1 MSSRPVIQQTDPHA
15 STHIER
21 HVWVISGVLILGM
34 IMSILD
40 TTIVNVA
47 LHTLSHDLH
56 SPLSQV
62 QWVITGY
69 LLALAAVI
77 PVTGWAARRF
87 GAKQVYMTSLVLFTA
102 GSALCGLA
110 NSTTSLVVFRVL
122 QGAGGGMIMPVAMM
136 IMAQVAGPQ
145 RMGRVMGYVSMP
157 AMLAPILGPV
167 VGGLILENLH
177 WSWIF
182 FVNVPIGIVAFVLGW
197 RMLPHTD
204 SGEAGR
210 LDVLGLALLP
220 AGFAAFIYGISEL
233 GSGEAFG
240 SGKVIVPSIVGVVLI
255 VLFCIHALRIE
266 RPLLDIRMYA
276 NRVFAGAAF
285 VNFGLGAALFGAMI
299 LVPLYYQEVRG
310 QSVVNT
316 GLLTGPQG
324 LGALMAMPLAS
335 RLTQRFS
342 GGRVALGGV
351 SLLCVS
357 TIPFTFIGAHTSI
370 VAISLVLVVRGLS
383 IGLCFMPAMTAAF
396 GAMRPE
402 QISDATPQINAL
414 QRTGGAIG
422 TAVLAVVLQRAGAHA
437 VTPADQASA
446 FDTAYWWAL
455 GIAALSLIPC
465 HHAAAGRAPPG
476 RGRVARGAPRRVL
489 ERPARSRRPSGPE
502 RPHRHGART
511 TEPSSATVAS
521 SAEGPAQAEGSTG
534 GGVARPSW
542 SSSARPSD
550 MCFAALRRLR
560 GRDTHL
566 IGSEVSHAQMELL
579 IELSEQGPLSAGELA
594 LAAQLTP
601 ATVTHDARPPRR
613 QCGHVQRT
621 RGADD
626 RRVVVTR
633 LTPQGERKAKAS
645 VPRGRRAGEQA
656 LRRRGCRGLASRHT
670 GPRALGN
677 GLRRDAPPDG
687 LECARPLR

>member
-1 MSSRPVIQQTDPHA
+1 MASRPTHIEQHDPHA
-15 STHIER
+15 SAKIER
-21 HVWVISGVLILGM
+21 HVWVICGVVILGM

-47 LHTLSHDLH
+47 LHRLSRDLH

-87 GAKQVYMTSLVLFTA
+87 GAKQVYMTSLVLFTL

-110 NSTTSLVVFRVL
+110 SSTASLVLFRVL

-167 VGGLILENLH
+167 VGGLILQNLH

-182 FVNVPIGIVAFVLGW
+182 FVNVPIGILAFALGW

-210 LDVLGLALLP
+210 LDLLGLALLP
-220 AGFAAFIYGISEL
+220 AGFAAIIYGVSEL
-233 GSGEAFG
+233 GSGAALG
-240 SGKVIVPSIVGVVLI
+240 SVEVILPTLAGVVSI
-255 VLFCIHALRIE
+255 VLFCLHALRVE
-266 RPLLDIRMYA
+266 RPLLDVRLYA
-276 NRVFAGAAF
+276 NRVFAGASF
-285 VNFGLGAALFGAMI
+285 TNFGLGAALFGAMI

-310 QSVVNT
+310 QSVIAT

-324 LGALMAMPLAS
+324 IGALIAMPIAS
-335 RLTQRFS
+335 RLTTRFG

-351 SLLCVS
+351 TLLCLS
-357 TIPFTFIGAHTSI
+357 TIPFTQMTAGTSF
-370 VAISLVLVVRGLS
+370 VSISAVLVVRGLS
-383 IGLCFMPAMTAAF
+383 IGLCFMPAMSAAF
-396 GAMRPE
+396 SAMRSD

-422 TAVLAVVLQRAGAHA
+422 TAVLAVVLQRSAVHAHTLAGVAH
-437 VTPADQASA
+437 A

-465 HHAAAGRAPPG
+465 LMLLRA
-476 RGRVARGAPRRVL
+476 
-489 ERPARSRRPSGPE
+489 ERP
-502 RPHRHGART
+502 
-511 TEPSSATVAS
+511 
-521 SAEGPAQAEGSTG
+521 Q
-534 GGVARPSW
+534 
-542 SSSARPSD
+542 
-550 MCFAALRRLR
+550 
-560 GRDTHL
+560 
-566 IGSEVSHAQMELL
+566 
-579 IELSEQGPLSAGELA
+579 
-594 LAAQLTP
+594 
-601 ATVTHDARPPRR
+601 
-613 QCGHVQRT
+613 
-621 RGADD
+621 
-626 RRVVVTR
+626 
-633 LTPQGERKAKAS
+633 
-645 VPRGRRAGEQA
+645 RAGEGVPA
-656 LRRRGCRGLASRHT
+656 EAMAEAAGA
-670 GPRALGN
+670 
-677 GLRRDAPPDG
+677 
-687 LECARPLR
+687 

>member
-1 MSSRPVIQQTDPHA
+1 MASRTVIEQHDPHA
-15 STHIER
+15 SDKIER
-21 HVWVISGVLILGM
+21 HVWVVCGVVILGM
-34 IMSILD
+34 MMSILD

-110 NSTTSLVVFRVL
+110 NSTTSLVLFRVL

-136 IMAQVAGPQ
+136 IMAQVSGPR

-167 VGGLILENLH
+167 VGGLILQNLH

-182 FVNVPIGIVAFVLGW
+182 FVNVPIGAIAFVLGW

-210 LDVLGLALLP
+210 LDALGLALLP
-220 AGFAAFIYGISEL
+220 AGFAALIYGVSEL
-233 GSGEAFG
+233 GSGAALG
-240 SGKVIVPSIVGVVLI
+240 SGEVLAPALAGVVLI
-255 VLFCIHALRIE
+255 GLFCLHALRIE

-285 VNFGLGAALFGAMI
+285 TNFGLGAALFGAMI

-324 LGALMAMPLAS
+324 LGALMAMPIAS
-335 RLTQRFS
+335 RLTQRFG
-342 GGRVALGGV
+342 GGRVALVGV
-351 SLLCVS
+351 SVLCLS
-357 TIPFTFIGAHTSI
+357 TLPFTAIGAHTSI

-383 IGLCFMPAMTAAF
+383 IGLCFMPAMSAAF
-396 GAMRPE
+396 SAMRPD

-422 TAVLAVVLQRAGAHA
+422 TAVLAVVLQRAGVGAHTPEQLAHA
-437 VTPADQASA
+437 
-446 FDTAYWWAL
+446 FNTAYWWAL
-455 GIAALSLIPC
+455 GIAALTLIPC
-465 HHAAAGRAPPG
+465 LMLLRA
-476 RGRVARGAPRRVL
+476 
-489 ERPARSRRPSGPE
+489 ERPQ
-502 RPHRHGART
+502 GAG
-511 TEPSSATVAS
+511 E
-521 SAEGPAQAEGSTG
+521 
-534 GGVARPSW
+534 
-542 SSSARPSD
+542 SSSA
-550 MCFAALRRLR
+550 AEVAL
-560 GRDTHL
+560 D
-566 IGSEVSHAQMELL
+566 IV
-579 IELSEQGPLSAGELA
+579 
-594 LAAQLTP
+594 
-601 ATVTHDARPPRR
+601 
-613 QCGHVQRT
+613 
-621 RGADD
+621 
-626 RRVVVTR
+626 
-633 LTPQGERKAKAS
+633 
-645 VPRGRRAGEQA
+645 
-656 LRRRGCRGLASRHT
+656 
-670 GPRALGN
+670 
-677 GLRRDAPPDG
+677 
-687 LECARPLR
+687 